1 MKRKSSIK
9 RKLRRTRKRVM
20 YGGQAAAPAPA
31 SSNIFERYDSTEVQ
45 TSLNNFVQ
53 AAYSV
58 KLAADAIKA
67 TSDNQNRDTTDVN
80 LKGTRFLQR
89 DSAGSF
95 STATSAIRDSLDSL
109 YRSLMNSSAPT
120 LSPANG
126 LPPLGW
132 APPPS
137 SFSP

>member
-20 YGGQAAAPAPA
+20 YGGVAPAPA
-31 SSNIFERYDSTEVQ
+31 TNIFANYDAEDVQ
-45 TSLNNFVQ
+45 KSLNNFVQ

-67 TSDNQNRDTTDVN
+67 TSDNQNKDVPITDPTR
-80 LKGTRFLQR
+80 GTRYLQR
-89 DSAGSF
+89 ESAGSF
-95 STATSAIRDSLDSL
+95 STASSAIQSSLDNL
-109 YRSLMNSSAPT
+109 YRTLNNSVTGPILTPAAAP
-120 LSPANG
+120 
-126 LPPLGW
+126 PPLGW

-137 SFSP
+137 AFSG